1 MMMRGKKKVK
11 KNQAGGIQIGPGGP
25 TAAQRAASVYYRTG
39 GRNAQFGKPEV
50 NPDYDL
56 PTARAVDEYDAMQR
70 AMAAKQKASRSGGRG
85 GGGASIIDRFRGAL
99 GRGFPQAKK
108 KKYPVTVEEL
118 GNKKGGMIKSKS
130 KSKKYGKGGKID
142 GCAMKGKTRGQMR

>member
-11 KNQAGGIQIGPGGP
+11 KNQAGGIQIAPGGP
-25 TAAQRAASVYYRTG
+25 TAAQRAASVYYRSG
-39 GRNAQFGKPEV
+39 GPNAQWGKPEV

-70 AMAAKQKASRSGGRG
+70 AMAAKQKASRSGGVGR
-85 GGGASIIDRFRGAL
+85 GGASIIDRFRGAL
-99 GRGFPQAKK
+99 GHGFPQPKK
-108 KKYPVTVEEL
+108 KGTVTAEEL
-118 GNKKGGMIKSKS
+118 GNKKGGMIKS

-142 GCAMKGKTRGQMR
+142 GCAVRGKTRGRMR